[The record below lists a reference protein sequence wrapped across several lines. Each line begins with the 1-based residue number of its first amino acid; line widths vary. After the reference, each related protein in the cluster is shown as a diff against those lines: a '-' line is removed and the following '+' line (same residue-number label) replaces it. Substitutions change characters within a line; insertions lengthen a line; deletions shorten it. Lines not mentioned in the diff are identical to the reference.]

1 MNLNLQDI
9 TFIIV
14 TYQSENIIHNCLESL
29 PKVSKKIIVENSNN
43 INLGKQLKAKYDNI
57 EVINSKNIGMGAGN
71 NIALKAC
78 KTNFAYV
85 LNPDTKLNED
95 TMDKLIKTLND
106 VSDFTLAS
114 PINDNENIPN
124 YKKVEIKKDINK
136 NILSVGSID
145 GFSMLFNLKKFDDK
159 KFFDENFF
167 LYLENDDLCMRV
179 KNKKESIYIITNAFI
194 NHKGSISNNTKLEY
208 LRNWHWMWSKFY
220 FNKKHYG
227 FFNAIYKTFLN
238 FISACIK
245 YLFYSILFNTHK
257 KKIYKMRICGIYT
270 SIIGKKSSY
279 RIDN

>member
-179 KNKKESIYIITNAFI
+179 KNKKESIFIITNAFI

>member
-179 KNKKESIYIITNAFI
+179 KNKKESIFIITNAFI

-270 SIIGKKSSY
+270 SIIGKQSSY

>member
-179 KNKKESIYIITNAFI
+179 KNKKESIFIITNAFI

-227 FFNAIYKTFLN
+227 FLNAIYKTFLN

-270 SIIGKKSSY
+270 SMIGKKSSY

>member
-179 KNKKESIYIITNAFI
+179 KNKKESIFIITNAFI

-270 SIIGKKSSY
+270 SMIGKKSSY

>member
-179 KNKKESIYIITNAFI
+179 KNKKESIFIITNAFI

-227 FFNAIYKTFLN
+227 FFNAFAKIFNNL
-238 FISACIK
+238 ISSLAK
-245 YLFYSILFNTHK
+245 YFFYILIFNKHK
-257 KKIYKMRICGIYT
+257 KIIYKMRLLGILT
-270 SIIGKKSSY
+270 AIAGKKSY
-279 RIDN
+279 LRPEN

>member
-95 TMDKLIKTLND
+95 TMDKLIETLND

-136 NILSVGSID
+136 NILSVESID

-179 KNKKESIYIITNAFI
+179 KNKKESIFIITNAFI

-227 FFNAIYKTFLN
+227 FLNAIYKTFLN

-270 SIIGKKSSY
+270 SMIGKKSSY

>member
-14 TYQSENIIHNCLESL
+14 TYQSENIINNCLESL

-95 TMDKLIKTLND
+95 TMDKLIETLND

-136 NILSVGSID
+136 NILSVESID

-227 FFNAIYKTFLN
+227 FLNAIYKTFLN

-270 SIIGKKSSY
+270 SMIGKKSSY

>member
-1 MNLNLQDI
+1 M
-9 TFIIV
+9 
-14 TYQSENIIHNCLESL
+14 
-29 PKVSKKIIVENSNN
+29 
-43 INLGKQLKAKYDNI
+43 
-57 EVINSKNIGMGAGN
+57 
-71 NIALKAC
+71 
-78 KTNFAYV
+78 
-85 LNPDTKLNED
+85 TKLNED
-95 TMDKLIKTLND
+95 TMDKLIETLND
-106 VSDFTLAS
+106 VSDFTS
-114 PINDNENIPN
+114 FTKMIMRISQII
-124 YKKVEIKKDINK
+124 KKVEIKKDINK

-257 KKIYKMRICGIYT
+257 KKFIK
-270 SIIGKKSSY
+270 
-279 RIDN
+279 

>member
-1 MNLNLQDI
+1 
-9 TFIIV
+9 
-14 TYQSENIIHNCLESL
+14 
-29 PKVSKKIIVENSNN
+29 
-43 INLGKQLKAKYDNI
+43 
-57 EVINSKNIGMGAGN
+57 MGAGN

-95 TMDKLIKTLND
+95 TMDKLIETLND

-179 KNKKESIYIITNAFI
+179 KNKKESIFIITNAFI

-270 SIIGKKSSY
+270 SMIGKKSSY

>member
-95 TMDKLIKTLND
+95 TMDKLIETLND

>member
-194 NHKGSISNNTKLEY
+194 NHKGSISSNTKLEY